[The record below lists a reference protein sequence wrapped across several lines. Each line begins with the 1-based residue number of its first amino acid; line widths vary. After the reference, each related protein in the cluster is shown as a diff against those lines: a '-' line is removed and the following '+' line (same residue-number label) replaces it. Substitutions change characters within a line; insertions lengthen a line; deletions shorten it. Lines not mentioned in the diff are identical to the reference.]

1 MQHRP
6 IIVKLGGSI
15 VTEKDATKP
24 VIRTRQVK
32 RLAQEI
38 FHAYGS
44 DKRESHSPLVLL
56 YGAGSF
62 GHPLAHEYQLSG
74 RALSHDTIVGMTKTT
89 HSMRKLGGALTD
101 IFLKEGVPVVPLQTS
116 AFVREQHGKL
126 IVTNYSLIEDI
137 LAHGGI
143 PLLGGDV
150 IIADH
155 HHTAIV
161 SADRLASELARH
173 FHSRKLLFATDVSG
187 VYKKFPA
194 QAHEHPIPIMG
205 REELSNMVASQS
217 TKDSK
222 RDVTGAMGGKLR
234 ALLSLRNCAVI
245 IFNGL
250 ERDALTHVLRGDK
263 QECTTITLD

>member
-1 MQHRP
+1 MQHKP

-15 VTEKDATKP
+15 ITEKDATKP

-32 RLAQEI
+32 RLAREI
-38 FHAYGS
+38 FHAYGG
-44 DKRESHSPLVLL
+44 DTHASHPPLILL

-74 RALSHDTIVGMTKTT
+74 RALSHDTIVGITKTT

-126 IVTNYSLIEDI
+126 VITNYSLIEDI
-137 LAHGGI
+137 LAHGGV

-161 SADRLASELARH
+161 SADRLASEFVRH

-194 QAHEHPIPIMG
+194 RAHEHPIPTMG
-205 REELSNMVASQS
+205 RKELSEVIALQS
-217 TKDSK
+217 NKNSN

-234 ALLSLRNCAVI
+234 ALLSLRNCSII

-250 ERDALTHVLRGDK
+250 DRGALGRVLHG
-263 QECTTITLD
+263 ESEGTCITL